1 MGLLLLCFGAASLS
15 GACTPVMHINLP
27 VSSIVETAE
36 TAKPTTTNADVMVK
50 WNKPAHCGAELAN
63 VVEDLKAIGVEAK
76 NAQCGETGTGTKFTF
91 SMDVTLVTNAAERPA
106 GAGLVLEIEAEI
118 GKVQGTSITLVGMN
132 TAGKLAELTG
142 YEKPDFLP
150 PQIVVDVFNDTG
162 RDYGVQF
169 EQVFLDH
176 EPFMADRTF
185 DLQRYVR
192 AAVQLNDAASAVIAA
207 GNANR
212 FMTLYPQP

>member
-1 MGLLLLCFGAASLS
+1 MGLLLLCFGAVSLS
-15 GACTPVMHINLP
+15 GACTPLMHISLP

-36 TAKPTTTNADVMVK
+36 TAKPTTTTADVMVK

-63 VVEDLKAIGVEAK
+63 VVEDLRAIGVEAK
-76 NAQCGETGTGTKFTF
+76 NAQCGETSTGTKFTF
-91 SMDVTLVTNAAERPA
+91 SMDVTLVTNAGERPS
-106 GAGLVLEIEAEI
+106 GAGLVLEIDAEI
-118 GKVQGTSITLVGMN
+118 GKIQGTNITLVGMN

-150 PQIVVDVFNDTG
+150 PEIVVDVFNDTN
-162 RDYGVQF
+162 RDYSVQF
-169 EQVFLDH
+169 EQVFVDH
-176 EPFMADRTF
+176 EPFMPDRTF
-185 DLQRYVR
+185 DLQRYAR

-212 FMTLYPQP
+212 FMTLYPLP

>member
-15 GACTPVMHINLP
+15 GACTPVMHVNLP

-36 TAKPTTTNADVMVK
+36 TAKPMTTNADVMVK
-50 WNKPAHCGAELAN
+50 WNKSAHCGAELAN

-76 NAQCGETGTGTKFTF
+76 NAQCGETSTGTRFTF
-91 SMDVTLVTNAAERPA
+91 SMDVTLVANAGERPA
-106 GAGLVLEIEAEI
+106 GGGLVLEIDAER
-118 GKVQGTSITLVGMN
+118 GKVQGTNVTLVGMN

-150 PQIVVDVFNDTG
+150 PQIVVDVFNDTNK
-162 RDYGVQF
+162 DYGVQF
-169 EQVFLDH
+169 EQVFVDH
-176 EPFMADRTF
+176 EPFMADRGF
-185 DLQRYVR
+185 DLQRYAR
-192 AAVQLNDAASAVIAA
+192 AAVQLSDVASAVVAT

-212 FMTLYPQP
+212 FMTLYPRP